1 MMQVDPMELSS
12 AAVAD
17 DAEPSGVAAVDRAFA
32 VLAALGEGDL
42 ALAEIAR
49 RTGLY
54 KSTILRLIAS
64 LERAGFVRRLDDG
77 RYAVGAAPLKLAD
90 LYQRGF
96 RLADHVLPVLR
107 RLAAATGET
116 ASFYVRDGN
125 GRVCL
130 HRVEGDH
137 PVRAVVREGDRL
149 PLGRGA
155 AGRVLPAFSGATG
168 AGHDAV
174 RDQGY
179 AASMGEVTP
188 DVASIAAPVFDAAG
202 KLVGAVNLSGP
213 AHRFADGA
221 ALVDATRRAAAEAT
235 KRLGGDAA
243 RPNPDPTPRRR
254 RTDI

>member
-1 MMQVDPMELSS
+1 MIQVDAMEMSD
-12 AAVAD
+12 AAVAG

-32 VLAALGEGDL
+32 VLAALGDGDL
-42 ALAEIAR
+42 ALADIAR
-49 RTGLY
+49 RTGFY

-64 LERAGFVRRLDDG
+64 LERAGFVQRRDDG
-77 RYAVGAAPLKLAD
+77 RYAVGAAPLKLAER
-90 LYQRGF
+90 YQRGF
-96 RLADHVLPVLR
+96 RLADHILPVLR

-155 AGRVLPAFSGATG
+155 AGRVLPAFSGA
-168 AGHDAV
+168 AGTAHDSV
-174 RDQGY
+174 RAQGY
-179 AASMGEVTP
+179 AVSMGEVTP

-202 KLVGAVNLSGP
+202 KLAGAVNLSGP
-213 AHRFADGA
+213 AHRFAGNPV
-221 ALVDATRRAAAEAT
+221 LIDATRAAAADAT
-235 KRLGGDAA
+235 KRLGSDGTS
-243 RPNPDPTPRRR
+243 NPDAVPRRR
-254 RTDI
+254 RT

>member
-1 MMQVDPMELSS
+1 MIETDAGEMPV
-12 AAVAD
+12 AV
-17 DAEPSGVAAVDRAFA
+17 GVAAVDRAFA
-32 VLAALGEGDL
+32 VLSALGEDEPT
-42 ALAEIAR
+42 LAEIAR

-64 LERAGFVRRLDDG
+64 LERAGFARRLDDG
-77 RYAVGAAPLKLAD
+77 RYAVGAAPLRLAER
-90 LYQRGF
+90 YQRGF
-96 RLADHVLPVLR
+96 RLADHILPVLR

-149 PLGRGA
+149 PLGLGA
-155 AGRVLPAFSGATG
+155 AGRVLPAFAGAAG

-174 RDQGY
+174 RAAGY
-179 AASMGEVTP
+179 AVSVGEVTP
-188 DVASIAAPVFDAAG
+188 DVASIAAPAFDAAG
-202 KLVGAVNLSGP
+202 KLAGAVNLSGP
-213 AHRFADGA
+213 AHRFADNA
-221 ALVDATRRAAAEAT
+221 KLIDATRAAAADAT
-235 KRLGGDAA
+235 KRLGGQGAA
-243 RPNPDPTPRRR
+243 APDTAPRRR